1 MILLVRHGRTALN
14 AKGLLQGRLDEPL
27 DAEGERQAAAI
38 GRAIGRVDALI
49 CSPLVRARS
58 TAAHI
63 DGPAAVIDER
73 WIELDY
79 GTLDGM
85 AARDIDADV
94 WRRWRSDIEFVPGG
108 GESIAALYKRV
119 QSALEDLVTD
129 AATQTIAVVTH
140 VSPIKAAVA
149 WALSAPPGLAWQTHL
164 DQASITRIAIGAA
177 GPVLHGFND
186 VCHLA

>member
-14 AKGLLQGRLDEPL
+14 AQGRLQGRLDEPL
-27 DAEGERQAAAI
+27 DVEGERQATAI
-38 GRAIGRVDALI
+38 GRALGRVDAVI
-49 CSPLVRARS
+49 TSPLARARS

-63 DGPAAVIDER
+63 DGPVEVDER

-85 AARDIDADV
+85 ATKDLDPEV
-94 WRRWRSDIEFVPGG
+94 WRGWRTDVDFVPAG
-108 GESIAALYKRV
+108 GESIAALYVRV
-119 QSALEDLVTD
+119 RTALEDLVTD
-129 AATQTIAVVTH
+129 AATRTIAVVTH

-149 WALSAPPGLAWQTHL
+149 WALAAPPGLAWHTHL
-164 DQASITRIAIGAA
+164 DQASITRISIGAN

-186 VCHLA
+186 VCHLI

>member
-14 AKGLLQGRLDEPL
+14 AQGRLQGRLDEPL
-27 DAEGERQAAAI
+27 DVEGERQATAI
-38 GRAIGRVDALI
+38 GRALGRVDAVI
-49 CSPLVRARS
+49 TSPLARARS

-63 DGPAAVIDER
+63 DGPVEVDER

-85 AARDIDADV
+85 ATKDLDPEV
-94 WRRWRSDIEFVPGG
+94 WRGWRTDVDFVPAG
-108 GESIAALYKRV
+108 GESIAALYVRV
-119 QSALEDLVTD
+119 RTALEDRVTD
-129 AATQTIAVVTH
+129 AATRTIAVVTH

-149 WALSAPPGLAWQTHL
+149 WALAAPPGLAWHTHL
-164 DQASITRIAIGAA
+164 DQASITRISIGAN

-186 VCHLA
+186 VCHLI